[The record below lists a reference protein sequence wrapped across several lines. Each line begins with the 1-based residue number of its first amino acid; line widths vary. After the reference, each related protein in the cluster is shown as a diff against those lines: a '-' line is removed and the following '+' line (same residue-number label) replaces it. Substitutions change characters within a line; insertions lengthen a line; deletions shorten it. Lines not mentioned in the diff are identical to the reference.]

1 MMMRLF
7 LWLMTILTLSACDAI
22 ADFSGAVSAVIPERE
37 GEIGQVT
44 YVVDGDTIDV
54 RLADGEVYR
63 VRYIGMNTPERGEP
77 CHSEAAAANRGLV
90 AGREVRL
97 ARDVSDTDRYGRLLR
112 YVYAEGV
119 LVNRA
124 LVEAGYAE
132 AVVYQPDDAFY
143 EDFRRLEQAAA
154 QAQRGCHP
162 TGIFDD
168 GSAAR

>member
-1 MMMRLF
+1 MMRLF
-7 LWLMTILTLSACDAI
+7 LWLMAMLILSACDAI
-22 ADFSGAVSAVIPERE
+22 ADFSGAFIPARE
-37 GEIGQVT
+37 GEVGQVT

-54 RLADGEVYR
+54 RLADGIYR

-77 CHSEAAAANRGLV
+77 CHREATAANRGLV
-90 AGREVRL
+90 AGKDVHL

-112 YVYAEGV
+112 YVYAEGIF
-119 LVNRA
+119 VNRA

>member
-1 MMMRLF
+1 MMRLL
-7 LWLMTILTLSACDAI
+7 LWLMAILTLSACDAI
-22 ADFSGAVSAVIPERE
+22 ADFSEAVSAVTNKNE
-37 GEIGQVT
+37 GEVGQVT
-44 YVVDGDTIDV
+44 HVVDGDTIDV

-77 CHSEAAAANRGLV
+77 CHREATAANRGLV
-90 AGREVRL
+90 DGKDVRL
-97 ARDVSDTDRYGRLLR
+97 ARDISDTDRYGRLLR

-119 LVNRA
+119 FVNRA

-132 AVVYQPDDAFY
+132 AVVYQPDEAFY
-143 EDFRRLEQAAA
+143 ADFRRLEQAAA

-162 TGIFDD
+162 SGIFDD

>member
-7 LWLMTILTLSACDAI
+7 LWLMTILTLAACDVI
-22 ADFSGAVSAVIPERE
+22 ADFSGAVIPERE

-44 YVVDGDTIDV
+44 RVVDGDTIDV

-77 CHSEAAAANRGLV
+77 CHSEATAANRGLA
-90 AGREVRL
+90 AGKDVRL
-97 ARDVSDTDRYGRLLR
+97 MRDISETDRYGRLLR

-162 TGIFDD
+162 SGIFDD
-168 GSAAR
+168 GSTTR

>member
-1 MMMRLF
+1 MTMRLF
-7 LWLMTILTLSACDAI
+7 LWLMIILTLSACDAI
-22 ADFSGAVSAVIPERE
+22 ADFSGAVIPKRE

-54 RLADGEVYR
+54 RLADGAVYR

-90 AGREVRL
+90 ADKDVRL
-97 ARDVSDTDRYGRLLR
+97 TRDVSDTDRYGRLLR

-143 EDFRRLEQAAA
+143 EDFRQLEQAAA

-162 TGIFDD
+162 TGIFAD
-168 GSAAR
+168 GSATR

>member
-1 MMMRLF
+1 MMRLF
-7 LWLMTILTLSACDAI
+7 LWLMSILTLSACDAI
-22 ADFSGAVSAVIPERE
+22 ADFSGAFIPARE
-37 GEIGQVT
+37 GEVGQVT
-44 YVVDGDTIDV
+44 HVVDGDTIDV
-54 RLADGEVYR
+54 RLADGIYR

-77 CHSEAAAANRGLV
+77 CHREATAANRGLV
-90 AGREVRL
+90 EGKDVHL

-112 YVYAEGV
+112 YVYAEGIF
-119 LVNRA
+119 VNRA

-162 TGIFDD
+162 SGIFDD